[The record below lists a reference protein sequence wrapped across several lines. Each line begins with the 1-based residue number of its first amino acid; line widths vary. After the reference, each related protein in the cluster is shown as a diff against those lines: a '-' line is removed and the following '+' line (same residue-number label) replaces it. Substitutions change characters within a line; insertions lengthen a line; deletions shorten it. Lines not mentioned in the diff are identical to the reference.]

1 MAGFRS
7 DFVYTSDEGTKY
19 VVYLDLTNC
28 LTQGFGFQEYS
39 NDPVLPRPPRYL
51 KYRYVLAQAP
61 QSGLRRRFP
70 VGSTTCAIWMG
81 TQNTF
86 TGFDYNT
93 QSAVQFEV
101 LRRFPEKVRFLPR
114 PTMVT

>member
-1 MAGFRS
+1 
-7 DFVYTSDEGTKY
+7 
-19 VVYLDLTNC
+19 
-28 LTQGFGFQEYS
+28 
-39 NDPVLPRPPRYL
+39 
-51 KYRYVLAQAP
+51 
-61 QSGLRRRFP
+61 
-70 VGSTTCAIWMG
+70 MG